1 MRVHA
6 AAETVPQY
14 SAFDTLWTEL
24 HTKRENYVRELD
36 ARYKLSVFTRSG
48 YVPDTMNKIVVYVNS
63 GRSVVGQYFVQHG
76 QGTQLDI
83 HFVNYRQERADA
95 AIKKILSFNGSAST
109 ETLLQQI
116 LKAAG
121 SDWLKRKPAPVE
133 AAAEPESSESS
144 TVRLFHALVRSC
156 IPNDRKLDFRGW
168 VVTLA
173 ERPGAGGGHRQL
185 YVVARHRNDTGQE
198 HICSATFNTFEK
210 NGGTVVSR
218 GFVAADALRHDCRNV
233 SELIHELMQRV
244 LPKNTVEAA
253 TEYMP
258 PAFPALMRSLY
269 KEDVEHVLNSSH
281 TMKTTSPTQSG
292 FYVYVRERDGRVRG
306 RYIVLNKPEGHV
318 NVVCKTPLNEHEPV
332 VSFRDN
338 GSATAILGTV
348 FQVVKTDWMKR
359 QQNRATAAAEPDQYR
374 GAVLTYER
382 LYKKLPWS
390 LSPVDYDRDV
400 VVDGVQVRVQL
411 CGNHKHRGASRP
423 GVMDSVIHVTIRNT
437 AKQFKLPVRDAGAKT
452 WGLEPGPDGVVRLID
467 EIGKTVL
474 QITEASDTAE
484 LLRRAV
490 SRMRRHTQRY
500 YGMFNAK
507 AAAEPEA
514 ADAFASLQESLFTQQ
529 VYKNVSQ
536 DLHLHV
542 FSSPNRDSIRVY
554 VKPTRQDYLTVLGK
568 YFCVPAG
575 PDHVN
580 LFYIDSMD
588 RDRRKMVSRVL
599 HQSRSPDTLLNH
611 ICVAVAKDWLTRTR
625 QKAEARVTD
634 SALSVLAASPG
645 VVILSSLTSFLHNVG
660 KRKRPMAKELLHH
673 KSQLSGTIAGCNY
686 QFALDH
692 DSYAGW
698 FSTRG
703 QDGRIPAHI
712 SFINNY
718 ISTGDSYVKVELM
731 SPEGVG
737 YECSL
742 EPVNLVRNS
751 TEYSVRRAIEGA
763 ARGISRLKEMPWDC
777 YG

>member
-1 MRVHA
+1 MHVH
-6 AAETVPQY
+6 
-14 SAFDTLWTEL
+14 
-24 HTKRENYVRELD
+24 
-36 ARYKLSVFTRSG
+36 
-48 YVPDTMNKIVVYVNS
+48 
-63 GRSVVGQYFVQHG
+63 
-76 QGTQLDI
+76 
-83 HFVNYRQERADA
+83 
-95 AIKKILSFNGSAST
+95 
-109 ETLLQQI
+109 
-116 LKAAG
+116 
-121 SDWLKRKPAPVE
+121 

-156 IPNDRKLDFRGW
+156 VPNDRKLDFHGW
-168 VVTLA
+168 EVTLEA
-173 ERPGAGGGHRQL
+173 RPAVGGGHRRL
-185 YVVARHRNDTGQE
+185 YILARHRNYTGQE
-198 HICSATFNTFEK
+198 HICSATFNTFEQS
-210 NGGTVVSR
+210 GGTVVSR

-233 SELIHELMQRV
+233 SELIHELLQRV

-258 PAFPALMRSLY
+258 PAFPALIRSLC
-269 KEDVEHVLNSSH
+269 KEDVEHVLNSSN

-306 RYIVLNKPEGHV
+306 RYIVLNKKEGHV

-338 GSATAILGTV
+338 GSATSILGMV
-348 FQVVKTDWMKR
+348 FQVVKTDWLKR
-359 QQNRATAAAEPDQYR
+359 QQNRAAAAAEPDQYK
-374 GAVLTYER
+374 GAVCAYER
-382 LYKKLPWS
+382 LYRQLPWKS
-390 LSPVDYDRDV
+390 YAENVKEVSI
-400 VVDGVQVRVQL
+400 DGIQVLLHLRSHQH
-411 CGNHKHRGASRP
+411 GNARP
-423 GVMDSVIHVTIRNT
+423 TVMDSAIYFTIPNMS
-437 AKQFKLPVRDAGAKT
+437 KQLQLQSQVSDST
-452 WGLEPGPDGVVRLID
+452 WSLEPGPDGTVR
-467 EIGKTVL
+467 VL
-474 QITEASDTAE
+474 TDAGSSVLRITACSGSAE
-484 LLRRAV
+484 LMRRAV
-490 SRMRRHTQRY
+490 TRMRRQIQRY
-500 YGMFNAK
+500 DGLFRDHPVK

-514 ADAFASLQESLFTQQ
+514 ADAFDSLQESLFTQQ
-529 VYKNVSQ
+529 VYKTVSP
-536 DLHLHV
+536 DLQLHV

-554 VKPTRQDYLTVLGK
+554 VKPTHQDYLTVLGK

-580 LFYIDSMD
+580 LFYVDSAN
-588 RDRRKMVSRVL
+588 RDRRKQVSRVL

-611 ICVAVAKDWLTRTR
+611 ICAAVMKDWLERTK
-625 QKAEARVTD
+625 QKAEARVID

-645 VVILSSLTSFLHNVG
+645 VVILSSLTSFLHGVG

-698 FSTRG
+698 FSPRG